1 MQCGTRVFT
10 RNITPTLPSRSRSK
24 LRVVNTTPVKPQPS
38 YNPSPDSDELA
49 YRLCELSLRKMQ
61 KEARAHEPDLR
72 HFIACNSMQRLAHQD
87 LLHRLDLLYRA
98 GIQSL
103 PLLPGVEDMSDDD
116 EMWDMRTLELAVS
129 ELERASRKGEMARLI
144 FYQQINE
151 M

>member
-1 MQCGTRVFT
+1 MQCSTRVLT
-10 RNITPTLPSRSRSK
+10 RNLTPALPSRGRNR
-24 LRVVNTTPVKPQPS
+24 LRVVNPTPVKPQPS

-49 YRLCELSLRKMQ
+49 YRLCELSLQKMQ

-72 HFIACNSMQRLAHQD
+72 HFVACNSMQRLAHQD
-87 LLHRLDLLYRA
+87 LLHRLDLLHRA

-103 PLLPGVEDMSDDD
+103 PILPGVDMPDDD
-116 EMWDMRTLELAVS
+116 DMWDMRTLELAVS

-144 FYQQINE
+144 CYQQIKE